1 MNDQP
6 NTTDDVE
13 GHGRY
18 SPFADDSDPS
28 DPDLKGYRGPYTEES
43 DDTEGHAPR
52 IRTGADSES
61 AEGDTDTE
69 AHGRGTP

>member
-13 GHGRY
+13 GHGRNF
-18 SPFADDSDPS
+18 PFADDSDPS
-28 DPDLKGYRGPYTEES
+28 GPDLKGTRLPSTEES

-52 IRTGADSES
+52 IGMGADSES

>member
-1 MNDQP
+1 MHDQP

-13 GHGRY
+13 GHGKNM
-18 SPFADDSDPS
+18 PFADDSDH
-28 DPDLKGYRGPYTEES
+28 DLKAYRGPYTEES

-52 IRTGADSES
+52 IGMGADSES

-69 AHGRGTP
+69 GHGRQGP

>member
-13 GHGRY
+13 GHGKY
-18 SPFADDSDPS
+18 TPFADDSDP
-28 DPDLKGYRGPYTEES
+28 DLKGYKAPYTEES

-52 IRTGADSES
+52 SVSRRLQRRS
-61 AEGDTDTE
+61 
-69 AHGRGTP
+69 RN